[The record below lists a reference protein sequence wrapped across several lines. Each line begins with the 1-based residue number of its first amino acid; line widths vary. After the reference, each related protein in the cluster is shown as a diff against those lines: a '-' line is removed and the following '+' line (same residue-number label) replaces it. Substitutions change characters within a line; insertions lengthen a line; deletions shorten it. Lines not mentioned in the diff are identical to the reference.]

1 MKKKRK
7 SKQSEIDSSLSQK
20 HNQMVDPADDSCAT
34 FVFTDEDHTLGN
46 IVRQFLA
53 QK

>member
-1 MKKKRK
+1 MRN
-7 SKQSEIDSSLSQK
+7 IGITLAAL
-20 HNQMVDPADDSCAT
+20 QMVDPADDTCAT